1 MAEPFDP
8 LTDPAPAHDLRAVL
22 RIRAF
27 RRLWIGFGLS
37 SLGDW
42 IGLLALTAMAKSF
55 AGDDYQLANFAIG
68 GVLFLRVLPALVMG
82 PVAGWIADRLDRRWT
97 MIVGDMLRA
106 ALFVTIPIVHTL
118 TWLLVATVLIEIV
131 SLIWGPAKDASV
143 PNLVPRHRLEAANQ
157 ISLITTYGSALPAAA
172 LFTAITLL
180 ANNVERATG
189 GLGVN
194 SIDLAV
200 YLNAATFAISGLAI
214 MSVAEIGKAAASGP
228 EKHPTLW
235 RTMVEGWSFVTGTP
249 VVRGLVVGISGA
261 FAAGAVVIGLGR
273 TYVEDLHAG
282 DPGYGLLFGAVFGGL
297 ALGMGFAPRLFSGLS
312 RRRLF
317 AAGLVGAG
325 IGLTGLALIQQIE
338 IATMIAICLGFCAG
352 ASWVCGYTLLGLEVP
367 DEVRGRTFAFVQ
379 SAVRTVLAVT
389 LAIAPFAAGAIG
401 RHSFSIGGGKTV
413 TYNGAA
419 ITMLIAAVL
428 AVVIGL
434 LAWRQMDDRPG
445 VPFLRDLRRSFGKT
459 PGMYPTQGL
468 FIALEGGEGA
478 GKSTQSTALAGWL
491 TEQGY
496 EVLLTREPG
505 ATEFGQQ
512 LRQIV
517 LDPATGD
524 ISHRAEALL
533 YAADKAEHVDAVILP
548 ALRRGAVVI
557 TDRYV
562 DSALA
567 YQGSGRDLDQAD
579 VERVNRW
586 ATADLRPNLTI
597 LLDLAPAVGHG
608 RFQRRDRIEAEPAE
622 FHERVRRAFL
632 ELAAAEPQHYLVLD
646 AGTDRETLAALI
658 QARVAPMLPPKPDDD
673 AAPAAAKAA
682 ADVRVR
688 GEQEP
693 VDKERAGQE
702 QPW

>member
-1 MAEPFDP
+1 VPEPYDA

-27 RRLWIGFGLS
+27 RRLWIAFGLS

-55 AGDDYQLANFAIG
+55 AGDNYQAANFAIG

-82 PVAGWIADRLDRRWT
+82 PVAGWVADRLDRRWT
-97 MIVGDMLRA
+97 MILGDLIRA
-106 ALFVTIPIVHTL
+106 AFFVTIPLVGTL

-131 SLIWGPAKDASV
+131 SLVWGPAKDASV

-157 ISLITTYGSALPAAA
+157 LSLITTYGTALPAAVI
-172 LFTAITLL
+172 FTAITLI
-180 ANNVERATG
+180 AKGVEATTG
-189 GLGVN
+189 PLDRFSVN
-194 SIDLAV
+194 LAV
-200 YLNAATFAISGLAI
+200 YVNAATFLVSALAVV
-214 MSVAEIGKAAASGP
+214 SVAEIGRATGHEH

-235 RTMVEGWSFVTGTP
+235 RTMVEGWSYVTGTP

-261 FAAGAVVIGLGR
+261 SAAGAVVIGLGR

-282 DPGYGLLFGAVFGGL
+282 DPGYGVLFGAVFGGL

-317 AAGLVGAG
+317 AAGLVGSA
-325 IGLTGLALIQQIE
+325 ICLAGLALIQEIE
-338 IATMIAICLGFCAG
+338 IATMIAVLLGFCAG
-352 ASWVCGYTLLGLEVP
+352 ASWVSGYTLLGLEVP
-367 DEVRGRTFAFVQ
+367 DNVRGRTFAFVQ

-389 LAIAPFAAGAIG
+389 LAVAPFVAGALG
-401 RHSFSIGGGKTV
+401 RHTFHLTDGWTLS
-413 TYNGAA
+413 YNGAA
-419 ITMLIAAVL
+419 MTMLIAAIL
-428 AVVIGL
+428 AGVIGVI
-434 LAWRQMDDRPG
+434 AWRQMDDRPG

-459 PGMYPTQGL
+459 PGAYPTSGL

-478 GKSTQSTALAGWL
+478 GKSTQAALLVEWL
-491 TEQGY
+491 KEQGLQ
-496 EVLLTREPG
+496 VLLTREPG
-505 ATEFGQQ
+505 ATDLGKT

-533 YAADKAEHVDAVILP
+533 YAADKAEHVDSVIKP
-548 ALRRGAVVI
+548 ALQAGAVVI

-567 YQGSGRDLDQAD
+567 YQGSGRDLDSSD

-586 ATADLRPNLTI
+586 ATDDLRPNLTI
-597 LLDLAPAVGHG
+597 LLDLPPKSGLS
-608 RFQRRDRIEAEPAE
+608 RFAERDRIEAQSED
-622 FHERVRRAFL
+622 FHQRVRTAFL
-632 ELAAAEPQHYLVLD
+632 ELAAAEPQHYLVVD
-646 AGTDRETLAALI
+646 ATSDRQQIAAQI
-658 QARVAPMLPPKPDDD
+658 QARLAPLLPGSTRPTVK
-673 AAPAAAKAA
+673 
-682 ADVRVR
+682 
-688 GEQEP
+688 EQ
-693 VDKERAGQE
+693 G
-702 QPW
+702 

>member
-1 MAEPFDP
+1 MGQMGAAVEEWRGGMSTRPTRLRVVPEVYDP

-27 RRLWIGFGLS
+27 RRLWVAFGLS

-42 IGLLALTAMAKSF
+42 IGLLALTAMAKNF
-55 AGDDYQLANFAIG
+55 AGDDYQAANFAIG
-68 GVLFLRVLPALVMG
+68 AVLFLRVLPALVMG
-82 PVAGWIADRLDRRWT
+82 PVAGWVADRLDRRWT
-97 MIVGDMLRA
+97 MIMGDLIRA
-106 ALFVTIPIVHTL
+106 AFFVTIPLVGTL

-157 ISLITTYGSALPAAA
+157 LSLLTTYGSALPAAVI
-172 LFTAITLL
+172 FTAITL
-180 ANNVERATG
+180 VTR
-189 GLGVN
+189 GLGDF

-200 YLNAATFAISGLAI
+200 YVNAATFLVSGLAI
-214 MSVAEIGKAAASGP
+214 ISVAEIGRAGSHDH
-228 EKHPTLW
+228 EEHPTIW
-235 RTMVEGWSFVTGTP
+235 RTMVDGWSYVTGTP

-273 TYVEDLHAG
+273 TYVEDLDAG
-282 DPGYGLLFGAVFGGL
+282 DPGYGVLFGAVFGGL

-325 IGLTGLALIQQIE
+325 IGLAGLALIQQIE
-338 IATMIAICLGFCAG
+338 IATMIAIALGFCAG
-352 ASWVCGYTLLGLEVP
+352 ASWVSGYTLLGLEVP
-367 DEVRGRTFAFVQ
+367 DNLRGRTFAFVQ

-389 LAIAPFAAGAIG
+389 LAVAPFVAGAIG
-401 RHSFSIGGGKTV
+401 RHTVSVGDKSI

-419 ITMLIAAVL
+419 MTMLIAAVL
-428 AVVIGL
+428 AGVIGL
-434 LAWRQMDDRPG
+434 VAWRQMDDRPG
-445 VPFLRDLRRSFGKT
+445 VPFWRDVRRSFGKT
-459 PGMYPTQGL
+459 MGVYPTTGL

-478 GKSTQSTALAGWL
+478 GKSTQSALLVKWL
-491 TEQGY
+491 KDQGQQ
-496 EVLLTREPG
+496 VLLTREPG
-505 ATEFGQQ
+505 ATDLGKT

-533 YAADKAEHVDAVILP
+533 YAADKAEHIDSVIKP
-548 ALRRGAVVI
+548 ALKAGAVVI

-567 YQGSGRDLDQAD
+567 YQGSGRDLDLAD

-586 ATADLRPNLTI
+586 ATDDLRPNLTI
-597 LLDLAPAVGHG
+597 LLDLPPKSGLG
-608 RFQRRDRIEAEPAE
+608 RFEERDRIEAQSSD
-622 FHERVRRAFL
+622 FHERVRQAFL
-632 ELAAAEPQHYLVLD
+632 DLAATEPQHYLVLD
-646 AGTDRETLAALI
+646 ATQDREQLAAQI
-658 QARVAPMLPPKPDDD
+658 QARLLPMLPK
-673 AAPAAAKAA
+673 
-682 ADVRVR
+682 V
-688 GEQEP
+688 GL
-693 VDKERAGQE
+693 
-702 QPW
+702 